1 MWYRLHFAGSVH
13 WYQLSVGIG
22 LYRDY
27 TKVFSINTPDY
38 SRAASNV
45 PPFHKISAKRY

>member
-1 MWYRLHFAGSVH
+1 MWHRLHLAGSVH
-13 WYQLSVGIG
+13 WYQLSVSID

-38 SRAASNV
+38 SRATSDV
-45 PPFHKISAKRY
+45 PPFYKISAKLY